1 MERAAR
7 EGIKVGT
14 PDEQKHVLIE
24 DVEKGIV
31 V

>member
-1 MERAAR
+1 MKWAKENDAVVAFS
-7 EGIKVGT
+7 I
-14 PDEQKHVLIE
+14 DKHELLE